1 MAGRLYIVSTPI
13 GHAEDLTFRAVRV
26 LHDAHLIVAE
36 RASVTRHLLANLGL
50 QTPVTEYDPGKRT
63 IRMLIAKLL
72 EGNDLALV
80 ADSGT
85 PVLSDPGSRLIEE
98 AWKAGVR
105 GIPIPGPSA
114 LLAALAASG
123 LGEDG
128 FVFQGSLPRNAERR
142 TRVVMRLKTEPLPSF
157 FLLEGT
163 QLQAFLRSLRAL
175 APRRTIVVAADL
187 TTPAE
192 RVVRGSLEDVIKLTA
207 TRRPGNDVTVV
218 VGGVEGGRKS
228 KPQLRRRGASG

>member
-26 LHDAHLIVAE
+26 LHEAHLIVAE
-36 RASVTRHLLANLGL
+36 HASVTRHLLTDLGL
-50 QTPVTEYDPGKRT
+50 QTPVTAYEPGERT
-63 IRMLIAKLL
+63 IRMLITKLL

-105 GIPIPGPSA
+105 VIPIPGPSA

-123 LGEDG
+123 IGEEG
-128 FVFQGSLPRNAERR
+128 FVFQGNLPRNAERR
-142 TRVVMRLKTEPLPSF
+142 KRVVMRLKTEPLPSF
-157 FLLEGT
+157 FLLEAK
-163 QLQAFLRSLRAL
+163 QLQAFLLSLRTV
-175 APRRTIVVAADL
+175 APRRSIVVAADL

-192 RVVRGSLEDVIKLTA
+192 RIVRGSLENVIKLTA
-207 TRRPGNDVTVV
+207 KRRPGEDVTVI
-218 VGGVEGGRKS
+218 VGGLERGRKS
-228 KPQLRRRGASG
+228 GPRLRRRDASG